1 MNRYWITP
9 PELYQTLDDEFG
21 FDFDPCPFPREDNYN
36 SLELPWGKMNYCNP
50 PFRKTGGNAHKHKW
64 TDEERDIVRREYN
77 GTNQKSQQIA
87 DKLSYLTGDKVTLF
101 AVKGQAAK
109 MGIMQDK
116 SPDWTEKELEQ
127 ISELVHQYS
136 IPQVAKRLHRSPNAV
151 KIKATRLKLGL
162 RARDG
167 WFTKKEVC
175 EMCGVD
181 HKKVQQWIDNGQ
193 LIASYHNGVR
203 PSLKGMRMWHIDE
216 QDLRDFILNNSGRLL
231 GRNVDIQQIVWLL
244 T

>member
-1 MNRYWITP
+1 MT
-9 PELYQTLDDEFG
+9 TLVQAG
-21 FDFDPCPFPREDNYN
+21 I
-36 SLELPWGKMNYCNP
+36 K
-50 PFRKTGGNAHKHKW
+50 GGNAHKHKW

-116 SPDWTEKELEQ
+116 SPDWTEKELERL
-127 ISELVHQYS
+127 SELVHRYS
-136 IPQVAKRLHRSPNAV
+136 ITEVAKRLHRSPNAV

-162 RARDG
+162 RSRDG
-167 WFTKKEVC
+167 WFTKREVC
-175 EMCGVD
+175 GICGVD
-181 HKKVQQWIDNGQ
+181 HKKIQVWIDDGR
-193 LIASYHNGVR
+193 LKASYHNGVR
-203 PSLKGMRMWHIDE
+203 PSQKGMCMWHIDE
-216 QDLRDFILNNSGRLL
+216 QDLRDFIINNSGQLL

-244 T
+244 VG